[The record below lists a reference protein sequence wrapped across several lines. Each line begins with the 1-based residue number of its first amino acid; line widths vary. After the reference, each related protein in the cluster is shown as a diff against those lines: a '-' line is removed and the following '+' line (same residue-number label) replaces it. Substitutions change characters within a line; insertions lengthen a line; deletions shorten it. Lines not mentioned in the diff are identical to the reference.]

1 MIISLLFSIGQF
13 VLLDS
18 LPLQRHDPIF
28 SQFSQ
33 INRIQQ
39 NLWWFIGGLAD
50 WYYIEN
56 ILSLNLIYFI
66 RRFLSISHDLLCISI
81 GFVTFKLLLISV
93 FWENIL
99 QGFFFISVMAQ
110 LQTKIEPIF
119 DVRLIPFDFVFA
131 RSHSACYEN
140 YQVYISCVSRSA
152 FDSRRHEPTNAQSKC
167 NLATVIMYHLHF
179 GNWQHFNWNVVIL
192 KAKGPIWCVLHF
204 FG

>member
-93 FWENIL
+93 FL
-99 QGFFFISVMAQ
+99 GKYSSRFFFLSLLWHNSKRKTSPFSMYVWFLLNSYLHVATRRVTRIIKCILVVCPAV
-110 LQTKIEPIF
+110 L
-119 DVRLIPFDFVFA
+119 LIQGAMSQQMHNRNVIWP
-131 RSHSACYEN
+131 
-140 YQVYISCVSRSA
+140 
-152 FDSRRHEPTNAQSKC
+152 QS
-167 NLATVIMYHLHF
+167 
-179 GNWQHFNWNVVIL
+179 
-192 KAKGPIWCVLHF
+192 
-204 FG
+204 